1 MKKKLSPDRDNLTEY
16 NNVMKDQLKNGILEK
31 VEGPGNPRKVMYLP
45 HQAVIRKDHSSTKLR
60 VVFDASAKKVGPSL
74 NDAMYKGPCL
84 TPLLFDVLVRFRL
97 NPIGIIADIEK
108 AYLQI
113 SVADCHR
120 DFLRFSW
127 FDDVFKDIPEEV
139 IFRFCRV
146 IFGANCSQYL
156 LNSVIRYHASQYKD
170 IDKNFSEKVAK
181 RFYVD
186 DFNSTEGEELYKK
199 IKLRFLDASFNVRK
213 WKTNSLELQNYIDKM
228 ERSISPSSDI

>member
-1 MKKKLSPDRDNLTEY
+1 
-16 NNVMKDQLKNGILEK
+16 
-31 VEGPGNPRKVMYLP
+31 MYLP
-45 HQAVIRKDHSSTKLR
+45 HQAVISKDHSSTKLR

-74 NDAMYKGPCL
+74 NDAMYKGPSL
-84 TPLLFDVLVRFRL
+84 TQLLFNVLVRFRL

-170 IDKNFSEKVAK
+170 IDKKLFLKSGEK
-181 RFYVD
+181 
-186 DFNSTEGEELYKK
+186 
-199 IKLRFLDASFNVRK
+199 FLC
-213 WKTNSLELQNYIDKM
+213 
-228 ERSISPSSDI
+228 